1 MFSDSAAVLRPDL
14 NVFVEEAARAE
25 SFYIAQSVFPPVMVP
40 TKTGQYPK
48 FKKGKA
54 ELLNNDI
61 TVRTASNPYGRV
73 TRAYETDTYTC
84 YDRGLEELVDDTF
97 ASDLS
102 RFFSAEQKAADWV
115 RRQVA
120 LDLEI
125 RVAAELFNTTNFGAA
140 VNSSVAYTVANKAT
154 ADFASDVLTA
164 IDTLNGRGEVPNTIV
179 MSGAL
184 LTRIK
189 GQTLFQNFIRGNRP
203 SDITANLTPSSIA
216 SAFADQ
222 GIKQVL
228 VGRAVKNGAKKGQT
242 FSSSAV
248 WGNSYIWIGRVEAG
262 DMMAGGAGRTLVWN
276 QEGGLFVTESYREE
290 ARRSNVVRVRQNTDE
305 KAIDGESGYLLN
317 PQYS

>member
-1 MFSDSAAVLRPDL
+1 MYADSAATLRPDL
-14 NVFVEEAARAE
+14 NMFVEEATRAE
-25 SFYIAQSVFPPVMVP
+25 QFYIAQSVFPPVMVP
-40 TKTGQYPK
+40 TKTGEYPR

-54 ELLNNDI
+54 ELLNNDVSI
-61 TVRTASNPYGRV
+61 RTPGGSYGRV
-73 TRAYETDTYTC
+73 TRAYETDNYAC
-84 YDRGLEELVDDTF
+84 VDRGLEELVDDTF
-97 ASDLS
+97 ASDVS
-102 RFFSAEQKAADWV
+102 RFFAAEQKAADWV
-115 RRQVA
+115 RRQIA

-125 RVAAELFNTTNFGAA
+125 RVAAELFNTTNFGSA
-140 VNSSVAYTVANKAT
+140 VNSSTAYTVANKAT

-164 IDTLNGRGEVPNTIV
+164 IDTLNARGEVPNTIV
-179 MSGAL
+179 MSGPV

-203 SDITANLTPSSIA
+203 SDITQNLTPSAIA

-228 VGRAVKNGAKKGQT
+228 IGRAIKNGAKKGQA

-248 WGNSYIWIGRVEAG
+248 WSNTYVWIGRVEG
-262 DMMAGGAGRTLVWN
+262 GEMMAGGAGRTLVWN

-305 KAIDGESGYLLN
+305 KAIDGESGYLLAT
-317 PQYS
+317 QYS